1 MKMIKKWYSFTSLC
15 IILLVL
21 YTFSLVIFR
30 GISEYF
36 DIQRMSNA
44 FPSISNIIQYKD
56 LLINDKYESLPMK
69 QYANSS
75 LIVFNGENGSQI
87 YASNEKIAQN
97 IYFDDLDFIGDVS
110 SNSYY
115 NLSKIQDSNNQTS
128 YMITLENYNESENMS
143 FISKYC
149 ILDNQYNIVEGDL
162 FTEYGALDARQI
174 NLLQGYF
181 EKKMNIEKYTYSN
194 QDGEARELVFI
205 SPQISDKAYNALLKE
220 NQAYQ
225 IYALPIFIVIVIIQ
239 LAIFR
244 FIIKRSFLPFQKAI
258 IQCRNNTSTYFDD
271 SLIPKELRQT
281 VNEFKHTMQ
290 SLEQSKL
297 ETKKMNEEKY
307 AMISGISH
315 DLKTPLTVIQGFSK
329 ALLEHRVPTENQKR
343 YLQTIY
349 DRSLKACD
357 LIDSLFNFTK
367 IEHPDFQPQFRKVD
381 VCEFTKQ
388 FFAMKYQEILD
399 KGFCLK
405 IDIPDDK
412 YFSNLDQKLFER
424 VLDNIIEN
432 SLKHNNKETTIYIQ
446 VKQED
451 GNNILVIADDGVGID
466 LETGKRIFIPF
477 VTGDSSRNQKKGN
490 GLGMAIVQKIVMLH
504 HGDIQ
509 LKTFTSNNHSIEFTI
524 SIPIVD

>member
-30 GISEYF
+30 GISEFF

-225 IYALPIFIVIVIIQ
+225 IYALPIFIVIV
-239 LAIFR
+239 
-244 FIIKRSFLPFQKAI
+244 
-258 IQCRNNTSTYFDD
+258 
-271 SLIPKELRQT
+271 
-281 VNEFKHTMQ
+281 
-290 SLEQSKL
+290 
-297 ETKKMNEEKY
+297 
-307 AMISGISH
+307 
-315 DLKTPLTVIQGFSK
+315 
-329 ALLEHRVPTENQKR
+329 
-343 YLQTIY
+343 
-349 DRSLKACD
+349 
-357 LIDSLFNFTK
+357 
-367 IEHPDFQPQFRKVD
+367 
-381 VCEFTKQ
+381 
-388 FFAMKYQEILD
+388 
-399 KGFCLK
+399 
-405 IDIPDDK
+405 
-412 YFSNLDQKLFER
+412 
-424 VLDNIIEN
+424 
-432 SLKHNNKETTIYIQ
+432 
-446 VKQED
+446 
-451 GNNILVIADDGVGID
+451 
-466 LETGKRIFIPF
+466 
-477 VTGDSSRNQKKGN
+477 
-490 GLGMAIVQKIVMLH
+490 MA
-504 HGDIQ
+504 
-509 LKTFTSNNHSIEFTI
+509 
-524 SIPIVD
+524 